1 MKYKN
6 SSKNKLKGC
15 VIRMFFINRIALN
28 VSSLESV
35 DFYKTLGF
43 EEEKDD
49 RKDTEG
55 IVLLKGY
62 MLLLELH
69 IVKDLK
75 KNTDDSY
82 GLKNIC
88 IRVDK
93 LENNYQEDEEGKY
106 RILHDPDGLEIIV
119 REIPYP
125 SPSGDWNFSE

>member
-1 MKYKN
+1 
-6 SSKNKLKGC
+6 
-15 VIRMFFINRIALN
+15 MFFINRIALN
-28 VSSLESV
+28 VSSKESV
-35 DFYKTLGF
+35 EFYKTLGF

-49 RKDTEG
+49 RKENNDV
-55 IVLLKGY
+55 VLLKGY
-62 MLLLELH
+62 SLLLELH

-75 KNTDDSY
+75 KNTNDSY

-93 LENNYQEDEEGKY
+93 LEKNYQEDEEGKY
-106 RILHDPDGLEIIV
+106 QILHDPDGLEIVI